1 MDKISRGF
9 FTNSANGLISDA
21 ALNRTGYAAGKI
33 SQKGGS
39 YESYFK
45 S

>member
-33 SQKGGS
+33 LQKGGS